1 MKKWAVIIVSLFPS
15 LAFAQMAWMD
25 EAHEDAANS
34 EPLSVSGIV
43 AFLVL
48 VGLVYVVV
56 KIVEGEKHNSEKRK
70 RAAETKE
77 VDRKYA
83 TIKAGGFI
91 CPFCGKHVVDN
102 NYQIM
107 IRYYDNE
114 KYKVKSCKTCA
125 ERYDQYLNESLRFRR
140 KNDDLPRWLE
150 IIYMVLIFGSGLY
163 ALIYNCIKGDVFDGI
178 LGMFFVPLAVFFI
191 LGVPIA
197 IFSKIIEKPEPTE
210 PFKTPTLQHIRDC
223 NAIHMTFDDYK
234 RAIEKELNKRNYNQV
249 ENKKLMSESEH
260 IITECFEKKQSITLA
275 VLALE
280 YGYSK

>member
-1 MKKWAVIIVSLFPS
+1 MHRLLVFLTLLIPLFAS
-15 LAFAQMAWMD
+15 AQSVYMH
-25 EAHEDAANS
+25 EAQEESENS
-34 EPLSVSGIV
+34 EPISVLGIV

-125 ERYDQYLNESLRFRR
+125 ERYDQYLNDSLRFRR
-140 KNDDLPRWLE
+140 KNDDLPRWLG
-150 IIYMVLIFGSGLY
+150 IIYMVLLFGSGLY
-163 ALIYNCIKGDVFDGI
+163 ALIYNCIKGDVFEGI
-178 LGMFFVPLAVFFI
+178 LGLFIVPMVIGGI
-191 LGVPIA
+191 LGAVTW
-197 IFSKIIEKPEPTE
+197 FFQMLLKQPETTL
-210 PFKTPTLQHIRDC
+210 PFKTPTLEHIRDC
-223 NAIHMTFDDYK
+223 NAI
-234 RAIEKELNKRNYNQV
+234 Q
-249 ENKKLMSESEH
+249 
-260 IITECFEKKQSITLA
+260 Q
-275 VLALE
+275 
-280 YGYSK
+280 

>member
-1 MKKWAVIIVSLFPS
+1 MVLPS
-15 LAFAQMAWMD
+15 YVFAQSVYMH
-25 EAHEDAANS
+25 EAYEDAANS
-34 EPLSVSGIV
+34 EPISVSGIV

-70 RAAETKE
+70 RAAEAKE

-125 ERYDQYLNESLRFRR
+125 ERYDQYLNDSLRFRR
-140 KNDDLPRWLE
+140 KNDDLPNWLG
-150 IIYMVLIFGSGLY
+150 IIVMVLTLGSGLY
-163 ALIYNCIKGDVFDGI
+163 ALVYNCLKGEVFWGIFGLFLCPMVVGGI
-178 LGMFFVPLAVFFI
+178 LGAVIGFFQML
-191 LGVPIA
+191 L
-197 IFSKIIEKPEPTE
+197 KQPEPTL
-210 PFKTPTLQHIRDC
+210 PFKTPTLEHIRDC

-249 ENKKLMSESEH
+249 EIKKLMSESEH

-275 VLALE
+275 VLALG

>member
-1 MKKWAVIIVSLFPS
+1 MHRLLVFLTLLIPLFAS
-15 LAFAQMAWMD
+15 AQSVYMH
-25 EAHEDAANS
+25 EAHEDSANS
-34 EPLSVSGIV
+34 EPISVSGIV

-91 CPFCGKHVVDN
+91 CPFCGKHVMDN
-102 NYQIM
+102 NYQTIK
-107 IRYYDNE
+107 RYFDGEGYKIKYCKACEERYNQYEIDRL
-114 KYKVKSCKTCA
+114 KYK
-125 ERYDQYLNESLRFRR
+125 R
-140 KNDDLPRWLE
+140 KELPDWVGITLLILLIVIGLVTL
-150 IIYMVLIFGSGLY
+150 II
-163 ALIYNCIKGDVFDGI
+163 NCIKGNVFDGI

>member
-1 MKKWAVIIVSLFPS
+1 MRKNTVTLILLLPS
-15 LAFAQMAWMD
+15 FAFAQSVYMH
-25 EAHEDAANS
+25 EAQDDAANS
-34 EPLSVSGIV
+34 EPISILGIIT
-43 AFLVL
+43 FLAI
-48 VGLVYVVV
+48 VGLIYIIVKVV
-56 KIVEGEKHNSEKRK
+56 KGEKHNREKRK
-70 RAAETKE
+70 QVTDAKE
-77 VDRKYA
+77 SDHKNT

-91 CPFCGKHVVDN
+91 CPFCGKHVMDN
-102 NYQIM
+102 NYQTIK
-107 IRYYDNE
+107 RYFDGEGYKIKYCKACEERYNQYEIDRL
-114 KYKVKSCKTCA
+114 KYK
-125 ERYDQYLNESLRFRR
+125 R
-140 KNDDLPRWLE
+140 KELPDWVGITLLILLIVIGLVTL
-150 IIYMVLIFGSGLY
+150 II
-163 ALIYNCIKGDVFDGI
+163 NCIKGNVFDGI

-275 VLALE
+275 VLALGG

>member
-1 MKKWAVIIVSLFPS
+1 MHRLLVFLTLLIPLFAS
-15 LAFAQMAWMD
+15 AQSVYMH
-25 EAHEDAANS
+25 EAQEESENS
-34 EPLSVSGIV
+34 EPISVLGIV

-125 ERYDQYLNESLRFRR
+125 ERYDQYLNDSLRFRR

-163 ALIYNCIKGDVFDGI
+163 ALIYNCIKGYVFDGI
-178 LGMFFVPLAVFFI
+178 LGLFIVPMGVGGI
-191 LGVPIA
+191 LGAVTW
-197 IFSKIIEKPEPTE
+197 FFQMLLKQPEPTL
-210 PFKTPTLQHIRDC
+210 PFKTPTLEHIRDC
-223 NAIHMTFDDYK
+223 NAI
-234 RAIEKELNKRNYNQV
+234 Q
-249 ENKKLMSESEH
+249 
-260 IITECFEKKQSITLA
+260 Q
-275 VLALE
+275 
-280 YGYSK
+280 

>member
-1 MKKWAVIIVSLFPS
+1 MHRLLVFLTLLIPLFAS
-15 LAFAQMAWMD
+15 AQSVYMH

-34 EPLSVSGIV
+34 EPISVSGIV

-91 CPFCGKHVVDN
+91 CPFCGKHVMDN
-102 NYQIM
+102 NYQTIKCYFDGEGYK
-107 IRYYDNE
+107 IKYCKACEERYNQYEIDRL
-114 KYKVKSCKTCA
+114 KYK
-125 ERYDQYLNESLRFRR
+125 R
-140 KNDDLPRWLE
+140 KELPDWVGITLLILLIVIGLVTL
-150 IIYMVLIFGSGLY
+150 II
-163 ALIYNCIKGDVFDGI
+163 NCIKGNVFDGI

-260 IITECFEKKQSITLA
+260 IITECFEKKQNITLA
-275 VLALE
+275 VLALG

>member
-1 MKKWAVIIVSLFPS
+1 MHRLLVFLTLLIPLFAS
-15 LAFAQMAWMD
+15 AQSVYMH

-34 EPLSVSGIV
+34 EPISVSGIV

-91 CPFCGKHVVDN
+91 CPFCGKHVMDN
-102 NYQIM
+102 NYQTIK
-107 IRYYDNE
+107 RYFDGEGYKIKYCKACEERYNQYEIDRL
-114 KYKVKSCKTCA
+114 KYK
-125 ERYDQYLNESLRFRR
+125 R
-140 KNDDLPRWLE
+140 KELPDWVGITLLILLIVIGLVTL
-150 IIYMVLIFGSGLY
+150 II
-163 ALIYNCIKGDVFDGI
+163 NCIKGNVFDGI

-275 VLALE
+275 VLALG

>member
-1 MKKWAVIIVSLFPS
+1 MHRLLVFLTLLIPLFAS
-15 LAFAQMAWMD
+15 AQSVYMH
-25 EAHEDAANS
+25 EAQEESENS
-34 EPLSVSGIV
+34 EPISVLGIV

-125 ERYDQYLNESLRFRR
+125 ERYDQYLNDSLRFRR
-140 KNDDLPRWLE
+140 KNDDLPRWLG
-150 IIYMVLIFGSGLY
+150 IIYMVLLFGSGLY
-163 ALIYNCIKGDVFDGI
+163 ALIYNCIKGDVFEGI
-178 LGMFFVPLAVFFI
+178 LGLFIVPMVIGGI
-191 LGVPIA
+191 LGAVTW
-197 IFSKIIEKPEPTE
+197 FFQMLLQQPETTL
-210 PFKTPTLQHIRDC
+210 PFKTPTLEHIRDC
-223 NAIHMTFDDYK
+223 NAI
-234 RAIEKELNKRNYNQV
+234 Q
-249 ENKKLMSESEH
+249 
-260 IITECFEKKQSITLA
+260 Q
-275 VLALE
+275 
-280 YGYSK
+280 

>member
-1 MKKWAVIIVSLFPS
+1 MHRLLVFLTLLIPLFAS
-15 LAFAQMAWMD
+15 AQSVYMH

-34 EPLSVSGIV
+34 EPISVSGIV

-91 CPFCGKHVVDN
+91 CPFCGKHVMDN
-102 NYQIM
+102 NYQTIK
-107 IRYYDNE
+107 RYFDGEGYKIKYCKACEERYNQYEIDRL
-114 KYKVKSCKTCA
+114 KYK
-125 ERYDQYLNESLRFRR
+125 R
-140 KNDDLPRWLE
+140 KELPDWVGITLLILLIVIGLVTL
-150 IIYMVLIFGSGLY
+150 II
-163 ALIYNCIKGDVFDGI
+163 NCIKGNVFDGI

-275 VLALE
+275 VLALG
-280 YGYSK
+280 YCYSK

>member
-1 MKKWAVIIVSLFPS
+1 MHRLLVFLTLLIPLFAS
-15 LAFAQMAWMD
+15 AQSVYMH

-34 EPLSVSGIV
+34 EPISVSGIV

-91 CPFCGKHVVDN
+91 CPFCGKHVMDN
-102 NYQIM
+102 NYQTIK
-107 IRYYDNE
+107 RYFDGEGYKIKYCKACEERYNQYEIDRL
-114 KYKVKSCKTCA
+114 KYK
-125 ERYDQYLNESLRFRR
+125 R
-140 KNDDLPRWLE
+140 KELPDWVGITLLILLIVIGLVTL
-150 IIYMVLIFGSGLY
+150 II
-163 ALIYNCIKGDVFDGI
+163 NCIKGNVFDGI

-234 RAIEKELNKRNYNQV
+234 RAIEKELKQ
-249 ENKKLMSESEH
+249 EKL
-260 IITECFEKKQSITLA
+260 QS
-275 VLALE
+275 
-280 YGYSK
+280 S